1 MQAAAKAPSSTP
13 IRRRTRFDERAEN
26 SDERKKQ
33 AKAHL

>member
-1 MQAAAKAPSSTP
+1 MQAAAAASAVTP
-13 IRRRTRFDERAEN
+13 TRRRTRFDERAEN